1 MYLKKIYI
9 MGNSLEYMNIIY
21 IYLRK
26 NFNTLDSFSV
36 LLVVPTI

>member
-1 MYLKKIYI
+1 

-21 IYLRK
+21 ICLRE

-36 LLVVPTI
+36 LLVVPAI